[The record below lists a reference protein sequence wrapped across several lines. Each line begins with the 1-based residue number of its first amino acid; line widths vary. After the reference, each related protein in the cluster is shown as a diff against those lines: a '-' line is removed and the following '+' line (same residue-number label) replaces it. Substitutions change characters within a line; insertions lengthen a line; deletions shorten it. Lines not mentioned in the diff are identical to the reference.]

1 MNWTEITATLIITL
15 LGGGGII
22 SNWLNQRRAKK
33 LTSNDSIV
41 SRISILEEYQKKD
54 YKHLDSIERRL
65 DKLSKSLER
74 NNEGT
79 LLSLQND
86 QVIFDYFRTNK
97 INGNSENQIK
107 AMRAY
112 YKKCA
117 EEVLDV

>member
-33 LTSNDSIV
+33 LTSNDSII
-41 SRISILEEYQKKD
+41 SRISVLEEYQKKD

-97 INGNSENQIK
+97 INGNSENQIE